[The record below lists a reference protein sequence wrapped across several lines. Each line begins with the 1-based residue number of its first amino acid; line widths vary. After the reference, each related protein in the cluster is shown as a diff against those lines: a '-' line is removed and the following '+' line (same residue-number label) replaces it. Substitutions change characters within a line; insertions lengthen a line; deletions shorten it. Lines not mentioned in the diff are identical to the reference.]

1 MMREPAGR
9 PPSGST
15 KGNRLLEAISASERE
30 WLESRWSRVSLE
42 FKQVLYRLGD
52 PIDRLYFP
60 DSGVV
65 SLVSVMRDGRS
76 AEVATVGVEGVIGV
90 HVMYGA
96 TTMPCEVV
104 AQSSVDARVIDVDD
118 LWADS
123 RMGGALP
130 PMLCRY
136 SHALLIQT
144 MQTAGCNKLHSIRQR
159 AARWILT
166 MHDRVGTNSFP
177 LTQELLGVML
187 GARRQSVNA
196 VARSLQRA
204 RAIDYRHGAMVVR
217 NRAKLE
223 HVACEC
229 YRIVSD
235 QFARILTRSGEREPG
250 RATPPLCPC
259 CGAHSDRAFR
269 PGSVRQRTDR
279 QLARV
284 GK

>member
-1 MMREPAGR
+1 MVRDPAGR
-9 PPSGST
+9 RPSRSR
-15 KGNRLLEAISASERE
+15 GNQLLEAIEASERE
-30 WLESRWSRVSLE
+30 WLESRSSRVSLK

-52 PIDRLYFP
+52 PIDRLYFL

-76 AEVATVGVEGVIGV
+76 AEVASVGTEGVIGV

-96 TTMPCEVV
+96 TRMLCEVV
-104 AQSSVDARVIDVDD
+104 AQSPVDARVMNVDD

-136 SHALLIQT
+136 AHALLVQT
-144 MQTAGCNKLHSIRQR
+144 MQNAACNKLYSIRQR

-166 MHDRVGTNSFP
+166 MQDRVGADSFP
-177 LTQELLGVML
+177 LTQELLGMML

-204 RAIDYRHGAMVVR
+204 RAIDYRHSAMVVR

-223 HVACEC
+223 HAACEC
-229 YRIVSD
+229 YRIVHD
-235 QFARILTRSGEREPG
+235 QFTRTLTRSGEREPG

-259 CGAHSDRAFR
+259 CGAQSDRAFE
-269 PGSVRQRTDR
+269 PGFVRQRTDR
-279 QLARV
+279 QLAGV
-284 GK
+284 AQ

>member
-1 MMREPAGR
+1 MVRQPAGR
-9 PPSGST
+9 QPSGSRA
-15 KGNRLLEAISASERE
+15 NRLLEAIPASERE
-30 WLESRWSRVSLE
+30 WFEPRWSRVSLK

-52 PIDRLYFP
+52 PIDHLYFP

-76 AEVATVGVEGVIGV
+76 AEVATVGTEGVIGV
-90 HVMYGA
+90 HIMYGA
-96 TTMPCEVV
+96 MTMPCEVV
-104 AQSSVDARVIDVDD
+104 AQSSVDARVMDVDD
-118 LWADS
+118 LWAAS

-136 SHALLIQT
+136 AHALLIQT
-144 MQTAGCNKLHSIRQR
+144 MQTAACNKLHSIRQR

-166 MHDRVGTNSFP
+166 MHDRVGADSFP

-204 RAIDYRHGAMVVR
+204 RAIEYRHGAMLVR

-223 HVACEC
+223 HVACDC
-229 YRIVSD
+229 YRIVRD
-235 QFARILTRSGEREPG
+235 QYTKALTSSGESEPG
-250 RATPPLCPC
+250 GPTPPLCPC
-259 CGAHSDRAFR
+259 CGAHIDKAADA
-269 PGSVRQRTDR
+269 GSVRHRTDR
-279 QLARV
+279 RLTRV